1 MSLPRGTEI
10 GAPAA
15 VARALPADRRWLAR
29 LDAFLTPKVLVSA
42 LITLI
47 LVLGEWRFGA
57 LGGYGRLA
65 TALGVCLAS
74 EGALSWFLLG
84 RRPLL
89 LSSYVS
95 GNSLALLLKPF
106 SLVLWP
112 FAVGAMLSIG
122 SKYVLRYR
130 GRHLWNP
137 TNFAITALV
146 LLAPGQVAILS
157 EQFGNDLRVNAV
169 IWFVGILVVARAKLL
184 HVTAT
189 YVVAFFALAWVRH
202 LVTGTP
208 LLAEIAPIT
217 GPMYQ
222 LFVFF
227 MITDP
232 PTTVASRRGRI
243 LVVILIAL
251 AETAIRLGND
261 FQVAWLAPLAPI
273 PAIAALAIVGPIAK
287 AIDLR
292 RAARRA

>member
-1 MSLPRGTEI
+1 MSLPRASELVPPV
-10 GAPAA
+10 PAG
-15 VARALPADRRWLAR
+15 LPRPLAR
-29 LDAFLTPKVLVSA
+29 GLLARVNALLTPKVLFSV

-47 LVLGEWRFGA
+47 LVLGEWFFGA
-57 LGGYGRLA
+57 LGGYGRLL
-65 TALGVCLAS
+65 TALGVCLAT
-74 EGALSWFLLG
+74 EAVLSWFILG
-84 RRPLL
+84 RRPFL

-95 GNSLALLLKPF
+95 GNSLSLLLKP
-106 SLVLWP
+106 LGPVLWP

-146 LLAPGQVAILS
+146 LLAPAQVAILS
-157 EQFGNDLRVNAV
+157 EQFGNDLRVNGV
-169 IWFVGILVVARAKLL
+169 IWIVGILVVARAKLL
-184 HVTAT
+184 HVSAT
-189 YVVAFFALAWVRH
+189 YVVAFLALAWVRH
-202 LVTGTP
+202 LVTGMP
-208 LLAEIAPIT
+208 LAAEIAPIT

-261 FQVAWLAPLAPI
+261 YHVAWLAPLAPI

>member
-1 MSLPRGTEI
+1 MSLPRTTEL
-10 GAPAA
+10 GAPVAA
-15 VARALPADRRWLAR
+15 VRVLPGSAGALAR
-29 LDAFLTPKVLVSA
+29 VNALLTPKVLFSV

-47 LVLGEWRFGA
+47 LVAGEWRFGA
-57 LGGYGRLA
+57 LGGYGRLV
-65 TALGVCLAS
+65 TALGVCMLTEAV
-74 EGALSWFLLG
+74 LSWFMLG
-84 RRPLL
+84 RRPFL

-95 GNSLALLLKPF
+95 GNSLSLLLKP
-106 SLVLWP
+106 LGPVLWP

-146 LLAPGQVAILS
+146 LLAPAEVAILS

-169 IWFVGILVVARAKLL
+169 IWFVGIVVVARARLL
-184 HVTAT
+184 HVSAT
-189 YVVAFFALAWVRH
+189 YLVAFFALAGVRH
-202 LVTGTP
+202 LVTGQP

-232 PTTVASRRGRI
+232 PTTVASRRGRV

-251 AETAIRLGND
+251 LETAIRLGND
-261 FQVAWLAPLAPI
+261 FHVAWLTPLAPI

-292 RAARRA
+292 RAARRT

>member
-1 MSLPRGTEI
+1 MNTPASTQLAAEASAGPVLR
-10 GAPAA
+10 APSG
-15 VARALPADRRWLAR
+15 VGAR
-29 LDAFLTPKVLVSA
+29 LYTWLTPKVLFSV

-57 LGGYGRLA
+57 LGGYERLLV
-65 TALGVCLAS
+65 ALGVCLAT
-74 EGALSWFLLG
+74 EATLSWFLLG

-95 GNSLALLLKPF
+95 GNSLALLVKP
-106 SLVLWP
+106 LGPVLWP
-112 FAVGAMLSIG
+112 FAVGAMLSIA

-146 LLAPGQVAILS
+146 LLAPAQMAILS
-157 EQFGNDLRVNAV
+157 EQFGNDLRVNGL
-169 IWFVGILVVARAKLL
+169 IWSIGILIVARAKLL

-189 YVVAFFALAWVRH
+189 YVVAFLALAGLRH
-202 LVTGTP
+202 LVTGQP

-232 PTTVASRRGRI
+232 ATTVSSRRGRM

-261 FQVAWLAPLAPI
+261 FHVGWLAPLAPI
-273 PAIAALAIVGPIAK
+273 PAIAALAIVGPIAR
-287 AIDLR
+287 AIDLKRLSR
-292 RAARRA
+292 RA